1 LSIPF
6 HEALLAGRHAGQS
19 ELTGADVRGSIVLAG
34 AVFALVTEIKHV
46 EQIADRRA
54 ANRT

>member
-6 HEALLAGRHAGQS
+6 HEALLAGRHRQS
-19 ELTGADVRGSIVLAG
+19 KLTGADVRGSIVLAG